1 MKRYSSGAWP
11 MLALFLLLLVSLSL
25 MSDATHNSERFGRLY
40 SLLLVTNALGL
51 VVLIGMIAVNL
62 YWLLQQYR
70 KRAAGARLTSRL
82 VAMFV
87 VLAVLP
93 VSVVYYFSLQFLQQ
107 GIDSWFNVQIEAS
120 LEDALELSQSAFDVR
135 LRDMLHLTE
144 DLSKELTE
152 VPSPLA
158 PMSLF
163 DLRVRSGASELTLI
177 GANGRIIAS
186 SSVESTKIVP
196 DRPSEAVLLQSRQGQ
211 SYVGLDPVGDE
222 LHIRAV
228 VPVPYG
234 GPGVETRILQALY
247 SVPERLNAKAEKVQ
261 DAFARYKELA
271 YLRVPLKHSY
281 TLTLSL
287 VLLLS
292 LLSAVWGAFYAARR
306 LVAPIR
312 DLAEGTRAVADGD
325 YSHQLPVTGH
335 DELGFLV
342 QSFNVM
348 TRRLAYARDEAGRSQ
363 QQVEGQR
370 TYLAAL
376 LANISSGVISLAM
389 DLQVRMVNEAAARI
403 LGLGLQDAV
412 EISLNNLAE
421 QHHFLQPL
429 VDLVLEHQHQ
439 QDAQW
444 TEETTLFGSRGRQVL
459 ICRATTI
466 PGDDI
471 HPGGLVLVLDDITA
485 LIQAQRDA
493 AWGEVARRLAHEIK
507 NPLTPIQ
514 LSAERLRRK
523 FLDRMAPEDAEILDR
538 STHTIVQ
545 QVETMK
551 EMVNAFSEY
560 ARAPQI
566 MLEVLD
572 LNRLVR
578 EVLDLYR
585 GGRRHQSV
593 RAELDPSAPCVE
605 ADAGRMRQ
613 LLHNLI
619 KNALEA
625 VAGNEAGGAQITV
638 STRVANEDGQT
649 FVELAVRDK
658 GPGFSAEMIDK
669 LFEPYV
675 TTKVKGTGLGLAI
688 VKKIVEE
695 HGGIIQAENAPEGG
709 ADVRIR
715 LRMAEAPALTSPR
728 NLAH

>member
-1 MKRYSSGAWP
+1 MKRYARGIWP
-11 MLALFLLLLVSLSL
+11 MLALFVLLLVSLSF
-25 MSDATHNSERFGRLY
+25 MSDATHNSEQFGRLY
-40 SLLLVTNALGL
+40 SLLLLTNALGL
-51 VVLIGMIAVNL
+51 VVLIGLIGANL
-62 YWLLQQYR
+62 YWLLMQYR
-70 KRAAGARLTSRL
+70 RRAAGARLTSRL
-82 VAMFV
+82 VIMFV
-87 VLAVLP
+87 VLAVVP
-93 VSVVYYFSLQFLQQ
+93 VSVVYYFSLQFLQR

-120 LEDALELSQSAFDVR
+120 LEDAIELSQSAFDVR
-135 LRDMLHLTE
+135 LRDMLHLTKG
-144 DLSKELTE
+144 LAGELTE
-152 VPSPLA
+152 VPSALA
-158 PMSLF
+158 PLSLY
-163 DLRVRSGASELTLI
+163 DLRVRSGAIELTLI

-186 SSVESTKIVP
+186 SGTEATEIIP
-196 DRPSEAVLLQSRQGQ
+196 DRPTDAVLLQARQGQ

-222 LHIRAV
+222 LHVRAV
-228 VPVPYG
+228 VPVPTG
-234 GPGVETRILQALY
+234 GPSAEPRILQALY
-247 SVPERLNAKAEKVQ
+247 AVPERLNAKADRVQ
-261 DAFARYKELA
+261 NAFARYKELA

-325 YSHQLPVTGH
+325 YSQQLPVTGH

-348 TRRLAYARDEAGRSQ
+348 TRRLAYTRDEADRSQ

-376 LANISSGVISLAM
+376 LANISSGVISLAP
-389 DLQVRMVNEAAARI
+389 DLRVRMLNDASAQI
-403 LGLGLQDAV
+403 LGLGAEECTETALEA
-412 EISLNNLAE
+412 LAQ
-421 QHHFLQPL
+421 QHHVLQPL
-429 VDLVLEHQHQ
+429 VDTVLEQ
-439 QDAQW
+439 QRQNSAQW
-444 TEETTLFGSRGRQVL
+444 TAEITLFGSRGRQVL
-459 ICRATTI
+459 ICRATTL

-523 FLDRMAPEDAEILDR
+523 FLDRMTPEDAEILDR

-566 MLEVLD
+566 QLQVLD

-585 GGRRHQSV
+585 GGRGHPAIT
-593 RAELDPSAPCVE
+593 AELDPAAPRVE
-605 ADAGRMRQ
+605 ADTGRLRQ

-619 KNALEA
+619 KNAQEA
-625 VAGNEAGGAQITV
+625 LADTAEARIRVT
-638 STRVANEDGQT
+638 TRVICSADEQPY
-649 FVELAVRDK
+649 VELAVQDN
-658 GPGFSAEMIDK
+658 GAGFSAEMLAK

-675 TTKVKGTGLGLAI
+675 TTKTKGTGLGLAI

-709 ADVRIR
+709 ALICIR
-715 LRMAEAPALTSPR
+715 LRPAAASPDGHR
-728 NLAH
+728 TGA

>member
-1 MKRYSSGAWP
+1 

-82 VAMFV
+82 VVMFV

-107 GIDSWFNVQIEAS
+107 GIDSWFDVQIEAS
-120 LEDALELSQSAFDVR
+120 LEDALDLSQSAFDVR
-135 LRDMLHLTE
+135 LRDVLHLTE
-144 DLSKELTE
+144 DLAKELTE
-152 VPSPLA
+152 VPSSLA
-158 PMSLF
+158 PLSLY

-186 SSVESTKIVP
+186 SSIESNKIVP
-196 DRPSEAVLLQSRQGQ
+196 DRPSEAVMLQSRQGQ
-211 SYVGLDPVGDE
+211 SYVGLDPVGEE

-234 GPGVETRILQALY
+234 GPGAEIRVLQALY
-247 SVPERLNAKAEKVQ
+247 GVPERLNAKADKVQ
-261 DAFARYKELA
+261 NAFARYKELA

-287 VLLLS
+287 VLLLT

-376 LANISSGVISLAM
+376 LANISSGVISLST

-403 LGLGLQDAV
+403 LGLGLQDAL
-412 EISLNNLAE
+412 EISLNKLAE

-429 VDLVLEHQHQ
+429 MDLVLEHQHQ

-444 TEETTLFGSRGRQVL
+444 AEEVTLFGSRGRQVL

-585 GGRRHQSV
+585 GGSKHQSV
-593 RAELDPSAPCVE
+593 RANLDPSAPCVE

-625 VAGNEAGGAQITV
+625 VAGNKTGGTQITV
-638 STRVANEDGQT
+638 TTRVGSEDGQA
-649 FVELAVRDK
+649 FVELVVHDC
-658 GPGFSAEMIDK
+658 GPGFGAEMIDK

-675 TTKVKGTGLGLAI
+675 TTKIKGTGLGLAI

-715 LRMAEAPALTSPR
+715 LRMAEASALTGPR

>member
-1 MKRYSSGAWP
+1 MRRYGRGLWP
-11 MLALFLLLLVSLSL
+11 MLALFVLLLVSLSF

-40 SLLLVTNALGL
+40 SLLLITNALGL
-51 VVLIGMIAVNL
+51 VVLIGLIGANL
-62 YWLLQQYR
+62 YWLLRQYR
-70 KRAAGARLTSRL
+70 RRAAGARLTARMVIL
-82 VAMFV
+82 FM
-87 VLAVLP
+87 VLAVVP
-93 VSVVYYFSLQFLQQ
+93 VSVVYYFSLQFLQR
-107 GIDSWFNVQIEAS
+107 GIDSWFDVQIEAS
-120 LEDALELSQSAFDVR
+120 LEDALNLSQSAFDVR
-135 LRDMLHLTE
+135 LRDLLHLTE
-144 DLSKELTE
+144 RLAEELTE

-158 PMSLF
+158 PMSLY
-163 DLRVRSGASELTLI
+163 DLRVRSGASELTLL

-186 SSVESTKIVP
+186 SSIDASKIVP
-196 DRPSEAVLLQSRQGQ
+196 DRPSDTALLQTRQGQ
-211 SYVGLDPVGDE
+211 AYVGLDPVGDE
-222 LHIRAV
+222 LYIRAV
-228 VPVPYG
+228 VPVPSG
-234 GPGVETRILQALY
+234 GPGAEARILQALY
-247 SVPERLNAKAEKVQ
+247 SVPERLNAKADRVQ

-348 TRRLAYARDEAGRSQ
+348 TRRLAYARDETSRSQ
-363 QQVEGQR
+363 QQIEGQR

-376 LANISSGVISLAM
+376 LANISSGVISLAP
-389 DLQVRMVNEAAARI
+389 DLQVRMANDAAARI
-403 LGLGLQDAV
+403 LGLELRECTDVAF
-412 EISLNNLAE
+412 ESLVA
-421 QHHFLQPL
+421 QHSFMQPL
-429 VDLVLEHQHQ
+429 LDAIAEHQRRE
-439 QDAQW
+439 DLQW
-444 TEETTLFGSRGRQVL
+444 SEELTLFGARGRQVL
-459 ICRATTI
+459 ICRATTL
-466 PGDDI
+466 PGDDV

-523 FLDRMAPEDAEILDR
+523 FLERMAPEDAEILDR

-545 QVETMK
+545 QVEAMK

-566 MLEVLD
+566 QLEVLD

-585 GGRRHQSV
+585 GGRAALTI
-593 RAELDPSAPCVE
+593 RAELDPAGPRVE
-605 ADAGRMRQ
+605 ADAGRLRQ
-613 LLHNLI
+613 LLHNLL

-625 VAGNEAGGAQITV
+625 VAAEGEAGRILVT
-638 STRVANEDGQT
+638 TRLFDADDQPY
-649 FVELAVRDK
+649 VELAVSDS
-658 GPGFSAEMIDK
+658 GPGFSADMLDK

-675 TTKVKGTGLGLAI
+675 TTKPKGTGLGLAI

-695 HGGIIQAENAPEGG
+695 HGGVIHAENAPDVG
-709 ADVRIR
+709 AVVRIR
-715 LRMAEAPALTSPR
+715 LRAAAVPALGGER
-728 NLAH
+728 NLAR

>member
-1 MKRYSSGAWP
+1 MKRYGRGLWP
-11 MLALFLLLLVSLSL
+11 MLALFLLLLVSLSF

-51 VVLIGMIAVNL
+51 VVLIALIGANL
-62 YWLLQQYR
+62 GWLLRQYR

-82 VAMFV
+82 VGMFV

-107 GIDSWFNVQIEAS
+107 GIDSWFNVQIEES
-120 LEDALELSQSAFDVR
+120 LEDAMALSQSAFDVR
-135 LRDMLHLTE
+135 LRDLLHLTE
-144 DLSKELTE
+144 GLAEELTE

-158 PMSLF
+158 PLSLY

-186 SSVESTKIVP
+186 SSIESIKIVP

-211 SYVGLDPVGDE
+211 TYVGLDPIGDE
-222 LHIRAV
+222 LHVRAV
-228 VPVPYG
+228 VPVPNG
-234 GPGVETRILQALY
+234 GPGAEQRILQALY
-247 SVPERLNAKAEKVQ
+247 SVPERLNAKADRVQ

-281 TLTLSL
+281 SLTLSL

-292 LLSAVWGAFYAARR
+292 MLSAVWGAFYAARR

-376 LANISSGVISLAM
+376 LANISSGVISLAP
-389 DLQVRMVNEAAARI
+389 DLHVRMVNDAAARI
-403 LGLGLQDAV
+403 LGVNLQDA
-412 EISLNNLAE
+412 AE
-421 QHHFLQPL
+421 LTLDMFAAQHHFLQPL
-429 VDLVLEHQHQ
+429 VDAVVEHRRREEL
-439 QDAQW
+439 QW
-444 TEETTLFGSRGRQVL
+444 SEEITLFGSRGRQVL
-459 ICRATTI
+459 ICRATTL
-466 PGDDI
+466 PGDDF

-507 NPLTPIQ
+507 NPLMPIQ

-523 FLDRMAPEDAEILDR
+523 FLERMAPEDAEILDR

-545 QVETMK
+545 QVEAMK

-560 ARAPQI
+560 ARAPHIQ
-566 MLEVLD
+566 LEVVD
-572 LNRLVR
+572 LNRVVR

-585 GGRRHQSV
+585 GGRAIH
-593 RAELDPSAPCVE
+593 AELDASAPCVE
-605 ADAGRMRQ
+605 ADVGRLRQ

-619 KNALEA
+619 KNAQEA
-625 VAGNEAGGAQITV
+625 VAGEADGGHIKIV
-638 STRVANEDGQT
+638 TRVGAEDDRSY
-649 FVELAVRDK
+649 VELAVTDS
-658 GPGFSAEMIDK
+658 GPGFSAEMLDK

-675 TTKVKGTGLGLAI
+675 TTKIKGTGLGLAI

-695 HGGIIQAENAPEGG
+695 HGGIIQAENAAGGG
-709 ADVRIR
+709 AIVRIR
-715 LRMAEAPALTSPR
+715 LRLATPALLSAR
-728 NLAH
+728 NQAQ

>member
-1 MKRYSSGAWP
+1 MKRYGRGIWP
-11 MLALFLLLLVSLSL
+11 MLALFLLLLVSLTL
-25 MSDATHNSERFGRLY
+25 MSNATHNSEQFGRLY

-51 VVLIGMIAVNL
+51 VVLLGLIGANL
-62 YWLLQQYR
+62 YWMLRQYR
-70 KRAAGARLTSRL
+70 RRAPGARLTARL
-82 VAMFV
+82 VLLFG
-87 VLAVLP
+87 VLAVVP
-93 VSVVYYFSLQFLQQ
+93 VSLVFYFSLQFLQR
-107 GIDSWFNVQIEAS
+107 GIDSWFDVQIEAS
-120 LEDALELSQSAFDVR
+120 LEDALALSRSAFDVR
-135 LRDMLHLTE
+135 LRDLLHMTN
-144 DLSKELTE
+144 DLATELTE

-158 PMSLF
+158 PLSLF
-163 DLRVRSGASELTLI
+163 DLRVRSSATELTLI

-186 SSVESTKIVP
+186 SSVDATTIVP
-196 DRPSEAVLLQSRQGQ
+196 ARPTDAVLLQLRSGQ
-211 SYVGLDPVGDE
+211 PYVGLDPIGDE
-222 LHIRAV
+222 LYIRAV
-228 VPVPYG
+228 VPVPSG
-234 GPGVETRILQALY
+234 GPAAEPRILQALY
-247 SVPERLNAKAEKVQ
+247 AVPERLNTKADRVQ
-261 DAFARYKELA
+261 DAYARYKELA
-271 YLRVPLKHSY
+271 YMRVPLRHSY

-325 YSHQLPVTGH
+325 YSQQLPVTGH
-335 DELGFLV
+335 DELAFLV

-348 TRRLAYARDEAGRSQ
+348 TRRLAFARDEAERSQ

-376 LANISSGVISLAM
+376 LANISSGVISLAPDM
-389 DLQVRMVNEAAARI
+389 RVRMINDAAARS
-403 LGLGLQDAV
+403 LGLLPEDCV
-412 EISLNNLAE
+412 DSSLETLAS

-429 VDLVLEHQHQ
+429 VDVVLEQREC
-439 QDAQW
+439 DSAQW
-444 TEETTLFGSRGRQVL
+444 AAEVTLFGGRGRQVL
-459 ICRATTI
+459 ICRATTLN
-466 PGDDI
+466 GDAS

-523 FLDRMAPEDAEILDR
+523 FLERMPAEDAEVLDR

-560 ARAPQI
+560 ARAPQVQ
-566 MLEVLD
+566 LQDLD
-572 LNRLVR
+572 INRLVR

-585 GGRRHQSV
+585 GHSHAPIEADLD
-593 RAELDPSAPCVE
+593 RAAPHVE
-605 ADAGRMRQ
+605 ADAGRLRQ

-619 KNALEA
+619 KNAQEA
-625 VAGNEAGGAQITV
+625 VVGHDAPARV
-638 STRVANEDGQT
+638 RVVTRELRGDDEQHC
-649 FVELAVRDK
+649 VELSVHDN

-675 TTKVKGTGLGLAI
+675 TTKPKGTGLGLAI

-695 HGGIIQAENAPEGG
+695 HGGMIQAENRPEGG
-709 ADVRIR
+709 AAVRVR
-715 LRMAEAPALTSPR
+715 LRAAQGAQRQEAADR
-728 NLAH
+728 